1 MIGWTGDRKEQRL
14 DVPVYSTQALNSDG
28 MIFFGS
34 TVGSDEGHYHK
45 TNMHA
50 SHVLPHGVELR
61 VKYLRFYSDPITL
74 KFLQRA
80 AFMIVRIIDRDML
93 ILPCRILDIGEG
105 YLSRQFKVPLILGA
119 EQSFMVIL
127 RMNEQ
132 TKRKSLV
139 TAIFEGM
146 MIRPL

>member
-1 MIGWTGDRKEQRL
+1 MIGWTGDRKEQHL
-14 DVPVYSTQALNSDG
+14 DAPIYSTQQLDANDTV
-28 MIFFGS
+28 FFGS
-34 TVGSDEGHYHK
+34 TVGSEEGHYHK
-45 TNMHA
+45 TNMHVP
-50 SHVLPHGVELR
+50 HVLPHGVELR
-61 VKYLRFYSDPITL
+61 VRYLRFYSDPTTL
-74 KFLQRA
+74 KFLQRT

-93 ILPCRILDIGEG
+93 ILPCRILDVGEG
-105 YLSRQFKVPLILGA
+105 YLSRQFRVPLILGA